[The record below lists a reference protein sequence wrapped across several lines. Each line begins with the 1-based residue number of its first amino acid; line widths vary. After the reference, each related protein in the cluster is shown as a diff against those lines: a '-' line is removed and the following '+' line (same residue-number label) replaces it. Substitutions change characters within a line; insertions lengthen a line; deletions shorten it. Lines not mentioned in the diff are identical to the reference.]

1 MTGISN
7 DRITAIEQD
16 ITDISNDRI
25 TGYRTRYY

>member
-7 DRITAIEQD
+7 NRITAIEQD